1 MKHRLVNWPAVV
13 LIFVGMLLSFYSC
26 VTLATSVQPSGSG
39 SASQVATVV
48 EQREQ
53 LLAEYSQNEALPIE
67 QRAAATV
74 NLGMYYGPNAVIAV
88 ARASRS
94 EHPQMRLAA
103 IQAAEQW
110 QGKAK
115 WDVVSPLLDDVYR
128 DVEAQA
134 VRTLIVLWPQLSGE
148 YLDRLAPAVDRH
160 LTLLSNDLDGDLE
173 RAWLY
178 TLQGKFQQAELIYSG
193 RFENNQEP
201 RVAIAYA
208 EYLKGI
214 DDDEQAQHVLKQT
227 LTDFPE
233 SAALHYSLGL
243 SYLRTGERVKALRSL
258 RNAYDL
264 EPNIG
269 SYGYTYAT
277 LVRENDAETA
287 ITVYR
292 AIYQNHA
299 QPAYL
304 YALCDT
310 LLNAGQD
317 ANTCLAE
324 LESIAPQNVVSK
336 LKQLYLPN

>member
-1 MKHRLVNWPAVV
+1 MKHKLINWSAVL
-13 LIFVGMLLSFYSC
+13 LIIVGTLLSFYSC
-26 VTLATSVQPSGSG
+26 ATLANSVQPLDN
-39 SASQVATVV
+39 ASVNQVVTVA

-53 LLAEYSQNEALPIE
+53 LLAEYSQNEALPIV

-74 NLGMYYGPNAVIAV
+74 NLGIYYGPNSVIAV

-115 WDVVSPLLDDVYR
+115 WDVVSPLLDDVDR

-134 VRTLIVLWPQLSGE
+134 VRTLIILWPQSSGE
-148 YLDRLAPAVDRH
+148 YLDRLAPAIDRH
-160 LTLLSNDLDGDLE
+160 LTLLPNDLDGDLE
-173 RAWLY
+173 RAWIY
-178 TLQGKFQQAELIYSG
+178 TLQSKFQQAELIYLD
-193 RFENNQEP
+193 RFENRKEP

-227 LTDFPE
+227 LIEFPE

-243 SYLRTGERVKALRSL
+243 SYLRTGERVKALRRL

-264 EPNIG
+264 EPNSG

>member
-1 MKHRLVNWPAVV
+1 MKHRLVNWSAVL
-13 LIFVGMLLSFYSC
+13 LITVGMLLSFHSC
-26 VTLATSVQPSGSG
+26 VTLANSVHPLEHESVNQAVTFS
-39 SASQVATVV
+39 
-48 EQREQ
+48 ERREQ
-53 LLAEYSQNEALPIE
+53 LLAEYSQNEALAIE

-74 NLGMYYGPNAVIAV
+74 NLGRYYGPNSVIAV

-115 WDVVSPLLDDVYR
+115 WDVVSPMLDDVDR
-128 DVEAQA
+128 DVETQA

-178 TLQGKFQQAELIYSG
+178 TLQGKFQQAELIYLD
-193 RFENNQEP
+193 RFENHKEP

-214 DDDEQAQHVLKQT
+214 DDDEQAQHILTQT
-227 LTDFPE
+227 LVEFPE

-243 SYLRTGERVKALRSL
+243 SYLRTGERVKALRRL
-258 RNAYDL
+258 RNAYEL
-264 EPNIG
+264 ESMNG

-277 LVRENDAETA
+277 LARENDAETA
-287 ITVYR
+287 IAVYQ

-317 ANTCLAE
+317 ANKCLVE
-324 LESIAPQNVVSK
+324 LESVAPQDVVSK
-336 LKQLYLPN
+336 LKKLYLPN

>member
-1 MKHRLVNWPAVV
+1 MKHKLINWSAVL
-13 LIFVGMLLSFYSC
+13 LIIVGTLLSFYSC
-26 VTLATSVQPSGSG
+26 ATLANSVQPLDNESVN
-39 SASQVATVV
+39 QVVTVA
-48 EQREQ
+48 EQREL
-53 LLAEYSQNEALPIE
+53 LLAEYSQNEALAIG

-74 NLGMYYGPNAVIAV
+74 NLGIYYGPNSVIAV

-94 EHPQMRLAA
+94 AHPQMRLAA

-115 WDVVSPLLDDVYR
+115 WDVVSPLLDDVDR

-134 VRTLIVLWPQLSGE
+134 VRTLIILWPQLSGE
-148 YLDRLAPAVDRH
+148 YLDRLAPAIDRH
-160 LTLLSNDLDGDLE
+160 LTLLPNDLDGDLE
-173 RAWLY
+173 RAWIY
-178 TLQGKFQQAELIYSG
+178 TLQSKFQQAELIYLD
-193 RFENNQEP
+193 RFENRKEP

-227 LTDFPE
+227 LIEFPE

-243 SYLRTGERVKALRSL
+243 SYLRTGERVKALRRL

-264 EPNIG
+264 EPNSG

>member
-1 MKHRLVNWPAVV
+1 MKHRLINWSAVLLIIVGV
-13 LIFVGMLLSFYSC
+13 LVSIQSQTCQATTIHALSEESSNQI
-26 VTLATSVQPSGSG
+26 TLGP
-39 SASQVATVV
+39 

-53 LLAEYSQNEALPIE
+53 LLAEYSQNESLPIA

-74 NLGMYYGPNAVIAV
+74 SLGQYYGPNSIIAV

-94 EHPQMRLAA
+94 EYPQLRLAA
-103 IQAAEQW
+103 IQAAGQW
-110 QGKAK
+110 RGRAK
-115 WDVVSPLLDDVYR
+115 WDLISPMLDDVDR
-128 DVEAQA
+128 AVEAQA
-134 VRTLIVLWPQLSGE
+134 VRTLIELWPQLSGE
-148 YLDRLAPAVDRH
+148 YLDRLEPAVDRH
-160 LTLLSNDLDGDLE
+160 LALLSDDLDGDME
-173 RAWLY
+173 RAWIY
-178 TLQGKFQQAELIYSG
+178 TIKGDFEQAELIYLD
-193 RFENNQEP
+193 RFENHKEP

-214 DDDEQAQHVLKQT
+214 DDDEQAQHVLTQT
-227 LTDFPE
+227 LVEFPE

-243 SYLRTGERVKALRSL
+243 SYLRTGERVKALLSL

-264 EPNIG
+264 SPTNG

-277 LVRENDAETA
+277 LARENDAETA
-287 ITVYR
+287 IAVYQ

-317 ANTCLAE
+317 ANKCLVE
-324 LESIAPQNVVSK
+324 LESVAPQDVVSK
-336 LKQLYLPN
+336 LKKLYLPN

>member
-1 MKHRLVNWPAVV
+1 MKHKLINWSAVL
-13 LIFVGMLLSFYSC
+13 LIIVGTLLSFYSC
-26 VTLATSVQPSGSG
+26 ATLANSVQPLDNESVN
-39 SASQVATVV
+39 QVVTVA
-48 EQREQ
+48 EQREL
-53 LLAEYSQNEALPIE
+53 LLAEYSQNEAIAID

-74 NLGMYYGPNAVIAV
+74 NLGIYYGPNSVIAV

-115 WDVVSPLLDDVYR
+115 WDVVSPLLDDVDR

-134 VRTLIVLWPQLSGE
+134 VRTLIILWPQLSGE
-148 YLDRLAPAVDRH
+148 YLDRLAPAIDRH

-173 RAWLY
+173 RAWIY
-178 TLQGKFQQAELIYSG
+178 TLQSKFQQAELIYLD
-193 RFENNQEP
+193 RFENRKEP

-227 LTDFPE
+227 LIEFPE

-243 SYLRTGERVKALRSL
+243 SYLRTGERVKALRRL

-264 EPNIG
+264 EPNSG

-310 LLNAGQD
+310 LLNARQD

>member
-1 MKHRLVNWPAVV
+1 MKHRLVSWLAAL
-13 LIFVGMLLSFYSC
+13 LIILGILLSLYSQ
-26 VTLATSVQPSGSG
+26 VSLAKNVQPLSNG
-39 SASQVATVV
+39 SASQVATVA
-48 EQREQ
+48 EQREL
-53 LLAEYSQNEALPIE
+53 LLAEYSQNEALPID
-67 QRAAATV
+67 QRTAATV
-74 NLGMYYGPNAVIAV
+74 NLGIYYGPNSVIAV

-115 WDVVSPLLDDVYR
+115 WDVVSPMLDDVDR

-148 YLDRLAPAVDRH
+148 YLDRLAPAIDRH

-173 RAWLY
+173 RAWIY
-178 TLQGKFQQAELIYSG
+178 TLQSKFQQAELIYLD
-193 RFENNQEP
+193 RFENRKEP

-227 LTDFPE
+227 LIEFPE

-243 SYLRTGERVKALRSL
+243 SYLRTGERVKALRRL

-264 EPNIG
+264 EPNSG

>member
-1 MKHRLVNWPAVV
+1 MKHRLVNWSAA
-13 LIFVGMLLSFYSC
+13 LRIIVGMLLSFYSC
-26 VTLATSVQPSGSG
+26 VTLANSVQPLGNVSVNKGVT
-39 SASQVATVV
+39 VA

-53 LLAEYSQNEALPIE
+53 LLAEYSQNEALPID

-74 NLGMYYGPNAVIAV
+74 NLGMYYGPNSIIAV

-115 WDVVSPLLDDVYR
+115 WDVVSPMLDDVDR

-134 VRTLIVLWPQLSGE
+134 VRTLIVLWPKLSGE
-148 YLDRLAPAVDRH
+148 YLDRLAPAIDRH
-160 LTLLSNDLDGDLE
+160 LTLLSSDLDGDLE
-173 RAWLY
+173 RAWVY
-178 TLQGKFQQAELIYSG
+178 TLQSKFQQAELIYLD
-193 RFENNQEP
+193 RYENHKEP

-214 DDDEQAQHVLKQT
+214 DDDEHAQSILKQT
-227 LTDFPE
+227 LIEFPE

-243 SYLRTGERVKALRSL
+243 SYLRIGERVKALRRL
-258 RNAYDL
+258 RNAYEL
-264 EPNIG
+264 ESMNG

-277 LVRENDAETA
+277 LAREHDVEAA

-292 AIYQNHA
+292 AIYQDHE

-310 LLNAGQD
+310 LLVAGQD
-317 ANTCLAE
+317 ANQCLAE
-324 LESIAPQNVVSK
+324 LESVAPQDVVSK
-336 LKQLYLPN
+336 LKKLYQPN

>member
-1 MKHRLVNWPAVV
+1 MKHKLINWSAVL
-13 LIFVGMLLSFYSC
+13 LIIVGTLLTIYSC
-26 VTLATSVQPSGSG
+26 ASLAASVQPLSNA
-39 SASQVATVV
+39 SANQAVTVA

-53 LLAEYSQNEALPIE
+53 LLAEYSQNEDLPIE

-74 NLGMYYGPNAVIAV
+74 NLGIYYGPNSVIAV

-115 WDVVSPLLDDVYR
+115 WDVVSPMLDDVDR

-134 VRTLIVLWPQLSGE
+134 VRTLVVLWPQLSGE

-160 LTLLSNDLDGDLE
+160 LTSLSNDLDGDLE

-178 TLQGKFQQAELIYSG
+178 TLQGKYQQAELIYLD
-193 RFENNQEP
+193 RFENHKEP
-201 RVAIAYA
+201 RVAIAYV

-214 DDDEQAQHVLKQT
+214 DDDEQAQHALTQT
-227 LTDFPE
+227 LVEFPE

-243 SYLRTGERVKALRSL
+243 SYLRTGERVKALRRL
-258 RNAYDL
+258 RSAYDL
-264 EPNIG
+264 EPNSG

-277 LVRENDAETA
+277 LAREHDAETA

-292 AIYQNHA
+292 AIYQDHA

-310 LLNAGQD
+310 LLVAGQD
-317 ANTCLAE
+317 ANQCLAE
-324 LESIAPQNVVSK
+324 LESVAPLDVVSK
-336 LKQLYLPN
+336 LKKLYLPN

>member
-1 MKHRLVNWPAVV
+1 MKHRLVNWSAVL
-13 LIFVGMLLSFYSC
+13 LIIVGMLLSFHSC
-26 VTLATSVQPSGSG
+26 VTLANSVQPLSNGST
-39 SASQVATVV
+39 SQVVTVV
-48 EQREQ
+48 DQREQ
-53 LLAEYSQNEALPIE
+53 LLAEYSQNEALPID

-74 NLGMYYGPNAVIAV
+74 NLGIYYGPNSVIAV

-115 WDVVSPLLDDVYR
+115 WDVVSPLLDDVDR

-134 VRTLIVLWPQLSGE
+134 VRTLIILWPQLSGE
-148 YLDRLAPAVDRH
+148 YLDRLAPAIDRH
-160 LTLLSNDLDGDLE
+160 LTLLPNDLDGDLE
-173 RAWLY
+173 RAWVY
-178 TLQGKFQQAELIYSG
+178 TLQSKFQQAELIYLD
-193 RFENNQEP
+193 RFENRKEP

-227 LTDFPE
+227 LIEFPE
-233 SAALHYSLGL
+233 SAVLHYSLGL
-243 SYLRTGERVKALRSL
+243 SYLRTGERVKALRRL

-264 EPNIG
+264 EPNSG

>member
-1 MKHRLVNWPAVV
+1 LTYPKLV
-13 LIFVGMLLSFYSC
+13 SSC
-26 VTLATSVQPSGSG
+26 ATLANSVQPLDNESVY
-39 SASQVATVV
+39 QVVTIA

-53 LLAEYSQNEALPIE
+53 LLAEYSQNEALPID

-74 NLGMYYGPNAVIAV
+74 NLGIYYGPNSVIAV

-115 WDVVSPLLDDVYR
+115 WDVVSPLLDDVDR

-134 VRTLIVLWPQLSGE
+134 VRTLIILWPQLSGE
-148 YLDRLAPAVDRH
+148 YLDRLAPAIYRH

-173 RAWLY
+173 RAWIY
-178 TLQGKFQQAELIYSG
+178 TLQSKFQQAELIYLD
-193 RFENNQEP
+193 RFENRKEP

-243 SYLRTGERVKALRSL
+243 SYLRTGERVKALRRL

-264 EPNIG
+264 EPNSG

>member
-1 MKHRLVNWPAVV
+1 MKHKLINWSAVL
-13 LIFVGMLLSFYSC
+13 LIIIGTLLTIYSC
-26 VTLATSVQPSGSG
+26 ASLAASVQPLSNE
-39 SASQVATVV
+39 SANQAVTVV

-53 LLAEYSQNEALPIE
+53 LLAEYSQNEDLPIE

-74 NLGMYYGPNAVIAV
+74 NLGIYYGPNSVIAV

-115 WDVVSPLLDDVYR
+115 WDVVSPMLDDVDH

-134 VRTLIVLWPQLSGE
+134 VRTLVVLWPQLSGE

-160 LTLLSNDLDGDLE
+160 LALLSKDLDGDME
-173 RAWLY
+173 RAWIY
-178 TLQGKFQQAELIYSG
+178 TIKGDFEQAELIYLD
-193 RFENNQEP
+193 RFENHKEP

-214 DDDEQAQHVLKQT
+214 DDDEQAQHVLTQT
-227 LTDFPE
+227 LVEFPE

-243 SYLRTGERVKALRSL
+243 SYLRTGERVKALRRL
-258 RNAYDL
+258 RSAYELESMNA
-264 EPNIG
+264 

-277 LVRENDAETA
+277 LAREHDAETA

-292 AIYQNHA
+292 AIYQDHA

-310 LLNAGQD
+310 LLVAGQD
-317 ANTCLAE
+317 GTQCLAE
-324 LESIAPQNVVSK
+324 LESVAPQDVVSK
-336 LKQLYLPN
+336 LKKLYLPN

>member
-1 MKHRLVNWPAVV
+1 MKHRLVSWLAAL
-13 LIFVGMLLSFYSC
+13 LIILGILLSLYSR
-26 VTLATSVQPSGSG
+26 VSLAKNVQPLSNG
-39 SASQVATVV
+39 SASQVATVA
-48 EQREQ
+48 EQREL
-53 LLAEYSQNEALPIE
+53 LLAEYSQNEALPID
-67 QRAAATV
+67 QRTAATV
-74 NLGMYYGPNAVIAV
+74 NLGIYYGPNSVIAV

-115 WDVVSPLLDDVYR
+115 WDVVSPMLDDVDR

-148 YLDRLAPAVDRH
+148 YLDRLAPAIDRH
-160 LTLLSNDLDGDLE
+160 LTLLSSDLDGDLE
-173 RAWLY
+173 RAWIY
-178 TLQGKFQQAELIYSG
+178 SLQSKFQQAEQIYLD
-193 RFENNQEP
+193 RFENHKEP

-214 DDDEQAQHVLKQT
+214 DDDEQAQHVLTQT
-227 LTDFPE
+227 LVEFPE

-243 SYLRTGERVKALRSL
+243 SYLRTGERVKALRRL
-258 RNAYDL
+258 RNAYEL
-264 EPNIG
+264 ESMNG

-277 LVRENDAETA
+277 LARENDAETA
-287 ITVYR
+287 ITVYQS
-292 AIYQNHA
+292 IYQNHA

-310 LLNAGQD
+310 LLVAGQD
-317 ANTCLAE
+317 ANQCLAE
-324 LESIAPQNVVSK
+324 LESVAPQDVVSK
-336 LKQLYLPN
+336 LKKLYLPN